1 MSVQESREY
10 LNRLKRDQ
18 GSGEDLND
26 KLTLIK
32 LEAEWMKVQNDCISQ
47 IQNKKDIRE
56 FKFDSALNL
65 QQKIDCEN
73 NEIVVEPE
81 EEIAEAG
88 IQPQQQANLDLNNL
102 NNQFENFDQQDIVE
116 SINQSGSM
124 EFI

>member
-18 GSGEDLND
+18 GSSEDLND

-65 QQKIDCEN
+65 QQKVDCEN

-116 SINQSGSM
+116 SVNQSGSM